1 MTARRRTTA
10 VLVAALLGLASVGAA
25 CGDDDDDGGG
35 EALSEAEFLEQG
47 NAICA
52 AGSEELD
59 EAFEGAFES
68 TPTAEG
74 VKEFF
79 DDVVIP
85 NIRDQIDAIRD
96 LGAPDEIDGGV
107 DSFLDGADAKL
118 DELGAMDA
126 DELFALMTSGED
138 PFAEINEQA
147 TNIGL
152 TECAD
157 SEDGEEGEE

>member
-35 EALSEAEFLEQG
+35 ETLSEAEFLEQG

-52 AGSEELD
+52 AGSEE
-59 EAFEGAFES
+59 
-68 TPTAEG
+68 
-74 VKEFF
+74 
-79 DDVVIP
+79 
-85 NIRDQIDAIRD
+85 
-96 LGAPDEIDGGV
+96 
-107 DSFLDGADAKL
+107 L